1 MKKIYLLFTLL
12 LISFSFAQDINF
24 PDPVFKN
31 MLLSSRGYYTSLC
44 NAKDFNGNY
53 IKLDANNDGEI
64 QVAEA
69 QNAYTLEVWGNSTIH
84 LTSLSGIESF
94 SNVKRLLLSSGNYL
108 DAPAELN
115 LTTLP
120 QLEWLGIYS
129 FKNLKKLN
137 ISTAVNLK
145 DLIVRDTGIDDFNMG
160 TISNIERMEF
170 SHSKITALN
179 LAAFGNLVA
188 LNCKANPISNLV
200 LPAAKNLVDLDC
212 SSTEITSLNLA
223 GFTKLK
229 NLNCR
234 KGQSDYPSYY
244 TPVNKISSFDISS
257 CTNLEKIECS
267 QNAISA
273 LNLENYTKLKFLN
286 CERNKLTL
294 LNVNGCTELEI
305 LYLNIQ
311 NVLDLDTPS
320 FGAEMIFTMNG
331 CIKIKILELNF
342 VPIKNL
348 NAEGCI
354 ALEKVTGY
362 KSWLENAN
370 FKNCNNLLLLNIYD
384 TNLAVLNIEGCTKL
398 EYINCINNKLVS
410 LDASGATALQNIT
423 ADNNLLESINVSG
436 CNNLSSL
443 SVSQNKLQQFVLQ
456 NLPVLSYL
464 RVDHNLL
471 TSVDLNNLTSLSELN
486 LDHNQL
492 SSFQLNNLPALY
504 KLILSNNLFTD
515 LSFPAAMNI
524 SNIDVSN
531 NSFTSLNFDN
541 LPNLSIYTDIST
553 AGNPYSSLNFSKN
566 SVMELLQI
574 NSETLTNLFIKNNSA
589 EYIDGQIPNL
599 KYVCCDDRQ
608 ISTLQDSMIN
618 LGASNVSVNSYCS
631 FNPGGNYNTISGK
644 VRFDE
649 NNNGCDSSDGI
660 FEHLKLK
667 ISDGTNSGETFTDKE
682 GNYKFFTQAGD
693 FIITSEPENA
703 PLFTVSPGSFNT
715 AFADDQNNIFNQ
727 NICVSVNGN
736 AADLEVVIAP
746 VAISRPGF
754 NGIYQLILRNK
765 GNQTLSGTADFNF
778 ENTKMSYISSS
789 VVPNSVSANQLLYN
803 FTNLKPFESRAIE
816 IKFLVNKPTDPFPV
830 NVGDEL
836 RFEASINPVSGDI
849 LPNDNHFV
857 YNETVIGAIDP
868 NDIVCLE
875 GNIVP
880 KEKIGDYLHYTVN
893 FENTGTAPAENVVIE
908 MNVNAADFEISTLQ
922 LQNSSAPSYSKI
934 EGQKAEFI
942 LENIQ
947 LPVDAHGNIQVKI
960 KTKSTKIPGDQVSL
974 GANIYFDYNL
984 PVATNE
990 AVTKFDQVLAS
1001 QDTNGKS
1008 GIQIYPN
1015 PTAGPMN
1022 IKAKEEIKSISLYDQ
1037 SGRLLQT
1044 QILSA
1049 KEETFDLSRRSAG
1062 IYYLMIKTKENNFL
1076 EKIIKK

>member
-1 MKKIYLLFTLL
+1 MKKLYFLFTLML
-12 LISFSFAQDINF
+12 VNFSFAQTINF

-31 MLLSSRGYYTSLC
+31 MLLSTRSNYTTVC
-44 NAKDFNGNY
+44 NALDINGNY

-69 QNAYTLEVWGNSTIH
+69 LNAYTLEVWGNSTIH
-84 LTSLSGIESF
+84 ITSLTGIEKF

-108 DAPAELN
+108 DAPTELN

-120 QLEWLGIYS
+120 HLEWLGIYS

-145 DLIVRDTGIDDFNMG
+145 DITVRDTGIDDFNMG

-179 LAAFGNLVA
+179 LAAFGNLVT
-188 LNCKANPISNLV
+188 LNCKANPIANLV
-200 LPAAKNLVDLDC
+200 LPTAKNLVDLDC

-244 TPVNKISSFDISS
+244 TPVNKISSFDISG
-257 CTNLEKIECS
+257 CINLEKIECS
-267 QNAISA
+267 QNAIST

-286 CERNKLTL
+286 CERNMLTL
-294 LNVNGCTELEI
+294 LNVNGCAELET
-305 LYLNIQ
+305 LYLSIQ
-311 NVLDLDTPS
+311 NVLDLSAPL

-331 CIKIKILELNF
+331 CIKIKDLELNF

-348 NAEGCI
+348 NAEGCN
-354 ALEKVTGY
+354 ALEKVSSY
-362 KSWLENAN
+362 KSLLEKAN
-370 FKNCNNLLLLNIYD
+370 FKNCNNLVWLNIYD
-384 TNLAVLNIEGCTKL
+384 TNLAVLNIEGCTKIQ
-398 EYINCINNKLVS
+398 YINCRDNKLVS
-410 LDASGATALQNIT
+410 LDASGATALENIT
-423 ADNNLLESINVSG
+423 ADNNLLETINVSG
-436 CNNLSSL
+436 CNNLYSL
-443 SVSQNKLQQFVLQ
+443 SVSQNKLQQFALQ
-456 NLPVLSYL
+456 NLPDLNYL

-471 TSVDLNNLTSLSELN
+471 TTIDLNNLTSLTELN

-515 LSFPAAMNI
+515 LTFPVAMNI

-531 NSFTSLNFDN
+531 NFLTSLNFEN
-541 LPNLSIYTDIST
+541 LPNLSIYTDVST
-553 AGNPYSSLNFSKN
+553 SGNPYSSLDFSKN

-589 EYIDGQIPNL
+589 EYIEGQIPNL

-608 ISTLQDSMIN
+608 INALQESVGY

-631 FNPGGNYNTISGK
+631 FNPGGTYNTISGN

-649 NNNGCDSSDGI
+649 NNNGCDASDGI

-667 ISDGTNSGETFTDKE
+667 ISDGTNSGETFTDKD

-693 FIITSEPENA
+693 FTIASASENA
-703 PLFTVSPGSFNT
+703 TLFTVSPASFT
-715 AFADDQNNIFNQ
+715 TTFADNDNHIFTQ
-727 NICVSVNGN
+727 NICVSANGN

-754 NGIYQLILRNK
+754 NGIYQLIVRNK

-778 ENTKMSYISSS
+778 ENTKMTYVSSS

-816 IKFLVNKPTDPFPV
+816 MKFLINKPTDAIPV
-830 NVGDEL
+830 NVGDQL
-836 RFEASINPVSGDI
+836 RFEANINPVSGDI
-849 LPNDNHFV
+849 LPADNHFV
-857 YNETVIGAIDP
+857 YKETVIGAIDP
-868 NDIVCLE
+868 NDIVCME
-875 GNIVP
+875 GNLVP

-908 MNVNAADFEISTLQ
+908 MNVNSADFEISTLQ
-922 LQNSSAPSYSKI
+922 LQNSSAPTYSRI

-947 LPVDAHGNIQVKI
+947 LPVDAHGNIQLKI
-960 KTKSTKIPGDQVSL
+960 KSKSTKIPGDQVSL

-990 AVTKFDQVLAS
+990 AVTKFEQVLAS
-1001 QDTNGKS
+1001 QNIKGES
-1008 GIQIYPN
+1008 EIQIYPN
-1015 PTAGPMN
+1015 PTTGPVN
-1022 IKAKEEIKSISLYDQ
+1022 INGKEEIKSISLYDH

-1044 QILSA
+1044 QILSP
-1049 KEETFDLSRRSAG
+1049 KEGSFDLSRRTAG
-1062 IYYLMIKTKENNFL
+1062 IYYLMIKTKENTVMK
-1076 EKIIKK
+1076 KIIKK